1 MKKLIFA
8 ALLLAPTVGFAQEAE
23 PDLNAAAA
31 TVMGQSLRQAFQTF
45 EDAGLQLNRD
55 LFLQYVGKVFNGD
68 TIGGYDMESADAAL
82 RRASNPS
89 YYAGLPMYD
98 EAVENAWVESQT
110 QLPRTEKLENG
121 VVLQRLVE
129 GSGPLVPAHA
139 TVSVM
144 YEGRLSN
151 GTVFDST
158 EEPFDL
164 PLDHIIKG
172 LAAAMQLMHE
182 GGTYR
187 VFIPPMQG
195 YGHEPV
201 MDVIPGNAALDFTIS
216 DIKIK

>member
-1 MKKLIFA
+1 M
-8 ALLLAPTVGFAQEAE
+8 LLAPALGWAQEAE

-31 TVMGQSLRQAFQTF
+31 TVMGQSLRHDFQS
-45 EDAGLQLNRD
+45 LRD
-55 LFLQYVGKVFNGD
+55 LGLDLDSKQFLEYVNRIFNGD
-68 TIGGYDMESADAAL
+68 TICGYDVETADAII
-82 RRASNPS
+82 RRAINPQ
-89 YYAGLPMYD
+89 YYAGLPMAD
-98 EAVENAWVESQT
+98 EATENTWVESQLS
-110 QLPRTEKLENG
+110 LPRTELLEGG

-129 GSGPLVPAHA
+129 GSGPLVPAHS

-144 YEGRLSN
+144 YEGKLSN

-158 EEPFDL
+158 DEPYDL

-172 LAAAMQLMHE
+172 LARAMEQMHE

-201 MDVIPGNAALDFTIS
+201 MDIIPGNSALDFTIS
-216 DIKIK
+216 DIKIKL